1 MKKYFGRK
9 TILSKKKASL
19 WRRISRVCLA
29 IIMIIGIAMPM
40 AYAEEVKT
48 PIEKDASTLGQLEIE
63 LGVDFSIENIQK
75 AGVKDANFAKAI
87 YDSIHADA
95 NNFTIVEAKKERL
108 ASSREIKEAGEK
120 EGIEGIECILAY
132 FAGDI
137 NASNQQ
143 IEEIDGIRL
152 LRQASL
158 IDVSSNHIESLM
170 PLSVGEIDES
180 ELWSDKFALYFGS
193 YGRNTEI
200 KVSKNSIFH
209 YPTHMGGRITLL
221 DESYFTLT
229 DISLGEEWLSDLL
242 EDDVSRGI
250 SIPEFEAP
258 IFCNNKPA
266 ILSGRGVNL
275 YIEGDIDE
283 SELKVVNKYA
293 SQPVGPILL
302 EGTVKKTGTVLVIIP
317 TGLRMVYMTASEG
330 NNLITEQSTT
340 FKWDKVFNIQLY
352 TKVTAESQ
360 TKGKVTVSKVDKV
373 ERNGLSNAEFTLY
386 QKDENGLEQIKT
398 VKVTDENGLAVFDE
412 LEPGHYV
419 VKETKE
425 PEGYKELTS
434 EEREAQKKEF
444 TVTDGSSIQITS
456 NTPNPITV
464 NNGTGDRELEKLE
477 NGAYIASGNSKENIQ
492 LDVNEVGNSQ
502 LRDIKV
508 EWTKGE
514 DGKDGSEVFTSQE
527 EALKKI
533 KEMTIKRYKNTKVT
547 ATFESRDEN
556 GEELVF
562 EVENES
568 KSGTLAI
575 SKKVENPNGV
585 EFNPETLFSF
595 QVNFIKDGRV
605 LEGKYPYQMYKSDTG
620 EVIGDK
626 KEIQSGERIEIKDG
640 EEVIIDKLP
649 IGTKF
654 HVIEEEYED
663 YETSGRVMVAD
674 NNKEKTD
681 FIKGREFEGE
691 ISWNELIQVEV
702 KNKIEPQKEEPDTED
717 KEEPE
722 HPGAEDKEDPKP
734 EDKQE
739 SDKPKPG
746 DKGYPEK
753 PEDNPDKSIQTGDK
767 TNIVV
772 IVSMLILTGVTIM
785 IEKYMRSQ
793 KIDKEE

>member
-9 TILSKKKASL
+9 TSVSKKETSL

-63 LGVDFSIENIQK
+63 LGVDFSIENIQN

-95 NNFTIVEAKKERL
+95 NNFIILDENDNEKEASAE
-108 ASSREIKEAGEK
+108 EIKEAGEI

-137 NASNQQ
+137 NASNKQ

-152 LRQASL
+152 LRQANL

-170 PLSVGEIDES
+170 PLSVGEEDTWEKIS
-180 ELWSDKFALYFGS
+180 RHFGS
-193 YGRNTEI
+193 YGRNIEI
-200 KVSKNSIFH
+200 DVSENSIFH
-209 YPTHMGGRITLL
+209 YPSQIGGRIVLRNR
-221 DESYFTLT
+221 DYFAIT
-229 DISLGEEWLSDLL
+229 DISLGDKRLSDVL
-242 EDDVSRGI
+242 EDDVSKGI

-258 IFCNNKPA
+258 IFCDNKPVVLNEEGA
-266 ILSGRGVNL
+266 YLI
-275 YIEGDIDE
+275 IEGDIDE
-283 SELKVVNKYA
+283 SELKVANGYV
-293 SQPVGPILL
+293 SEEIGPILL
-302 EGTVKKTGTVLVIIP
+302 EGTVKKTGTVLVIFP
-317 TGLRMVYMTASEG
+317 TGSEMAYATASKG
-330 NNLITEQSTT
+330 NDRVTRQSTT

-386 QKDENGLEQIKT
+386 QKDETGLEQIKT

-412 LEPGHYV
+412 LESGHYV

-464 NNGTGDRELEKLE
+464 NNGSGDRELEKLE

-533 KEMTIKRYKNTKVT
+533 KEITIKRYKNTKVT
-547 ATFESRDEN
+547 ATFENRDEN
-556 GEELVF
+556 GKELVF

-585 EFNPETLFSF
+585 EFDPNTLFNF
-595 QVNFIKDGRV
+595 QVNFIKDGRI
-605 LEGKYPYQMYKSDTG
+605 LEGQYPYQVYSDTG
-620 EVIGDK
+620 EAIGDMK
-626 KEIQSGERIEIKDG
+626 DIQSGERIELKDG
-640 EEVIIDKLP
+640 EKVIIDKLP
-649 IGTKF
+649 AGTKF
-654 HVIEEEYED
+654 NVIEEEYED
-663 YETSGRVMVAD
+663 YETSGRIMAD
-674 NNKEKTD
+674 DHNKDKTA
-681 FIKGREFEGE
+681 FIKSREFEGE

-702 KNKIEPQKEEPDTED
+702 KNKIEAPKEEPDTED

-722 HPGAEDKEDPKP
+722 QPKSEEKGEEEKPNSEDTKEP
-734 EDKQE
+734 EDKQ
-739 SDKPKPG
+739 DPGKPQ
-746 DKGYPEK
+746 
-753 PEDNPDKSIQTGDK
+753 DNPDKFIQTGDK

-772 IVSMLILTGVTIM
+772 IVSILILAGAIIL
-785 IEKYMRSQ
+785 IEKYIRG
-793 KIDKEE
+793 KEISKE